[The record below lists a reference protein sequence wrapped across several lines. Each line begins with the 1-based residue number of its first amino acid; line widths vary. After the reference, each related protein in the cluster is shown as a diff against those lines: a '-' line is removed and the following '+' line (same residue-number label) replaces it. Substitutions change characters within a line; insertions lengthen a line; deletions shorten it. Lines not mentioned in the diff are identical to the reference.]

1 MNAGTPRHA
10 SNPETRLLP
19 GDQPEALEAACRAL
33 AAGQT
38 VGVPTDAA
46 YVLAVDP
53 FVAGASDR
61 LFAVLRRPRV
71 LDLPVLVASINQAEH
86 LITAVPDAARRLMQR
101 CWPGSLTLVLPRHPD
116 LAADLGDD
124 DLTVGVRMPARPIAR
139 ELCARCGPV
148 AVATAAAAPGSP
160 ELQAASAVVEAFGNA
175 VAVVL
180 DGGRC
185 AGAPTTVVDA
195 TGTDPLLIREGGLS
209 WVEILE
215 AIKS

>member
-1 MNAGTPRHA
+1 MNADAPRA
-10 SNPETRLLP
+10 GGDPESRILP
-19 GDQPEALEAACRAL
+19 GDQPEALDAACRAL
-33 AAGQT
+33 AAGQP

-61 LFAVLRRPRV
+61 LFTVLRRPRV
-71 LDLPVLVASINQAEH
+71 LDLPVLVASINQAER
-86 LITAVPDAARRLMQR
+86 LITAVPDVARRLMQR
-101 CWPGSLTLVLPRHPD
+101 CWPGSLTLVLPRHPE

-124 DLTVGVRMPARPIAR
+124 DLTVGVRMPGSPVAR
-139 ELCARCGPV
+139 ELCARCGPL

-160 ELQAASAVVEAFGNA
+160 ELQAASAVVEAFGKA
-175 VAVVL
+175 VPVVL
-180 DGGRC
+180 EGGRC
-185 AGAPTTVVDA
+185 AGAPATVVDA
-195 TGTDPLLIREGGLS
+195 TGADPLLIREGHLS